1 MELLISSPPQ
11 VETLE
16 KSRVEWMRYCAILE
30 VGIELL
36 RVRRERCER
45 EMINPTPPE
54 EISSAG

>member
-36 RVRRERCER
+36 RVRRERSER
-45 EMINPTPPE
+45 EMIHPTPPE